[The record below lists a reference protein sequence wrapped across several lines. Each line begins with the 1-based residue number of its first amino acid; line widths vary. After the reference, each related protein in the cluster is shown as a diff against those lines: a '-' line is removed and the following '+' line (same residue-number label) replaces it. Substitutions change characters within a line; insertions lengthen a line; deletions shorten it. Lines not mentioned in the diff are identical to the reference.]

1 MRRLTAVVPAEEQRA
16 VAELIRGLG
25 DIQVTLAAAPDAV
38 DLERVDVLWVHALRG
53 LVPGLLPWLEAGGR
67 LLATLDAAWLPAEL
81 GIEPIPPEDLTSH
94 KSASGLPA
102 CLGLAAFGSHPLFEH
117 LDQGTCTW
125 APTAN
130 EARRGVA
137 YTGNRPKDGAVVAVA
152 SSGAELDPDR
162 AVAWEYRVG
171 QGGILCIGAFVHPGA
186 TDQRFAPQ
194 LRILLQNAI
203 AGQAIP
209 HEERPSP
216 SRVWPPPGHS
226 VQHNVTTA
234 LPPTP
239 SVHGAWGA
247 SSSPLAIE
255 AGVDTDA
262 PWTLGGRRG
271 FLVGREQHGLQE
283 AWMHPFRVFRD
294 AGLRVDGAAVTST
307 KIRLAPEQ
315 VERAATTSRGLVI
328 ERWSTALE
336 VPALFWSING
346 PEAASLTATW
356 TTDLRRMWPYPAG
369 ACGDLLLTR
378 DPDGRRAMVQAVGDP
393 FRVMFIV
400 DHGALESRTLE
411 GPAVGFTVRAA
422 GHCRLVALAGADEAD
437 WVRTVQMLDRRGVP
451 GMMSQR
457 VQHARQLASYATGI
471 TTPEPRLDEAF
482 EWAKVRMDE
491 CLAGTPGIGRSLV
504 AGYGASGLGRDDGR
518 PGAAW
523 YFGGDA
529 CRTAMAQLAVGDRDG
544 PRDVLKF
551 LSLTQDVR
559 GAVASECTTSG
570 RAWYDG
576 MDSTLHYLLLAARFA
591 AWTGELDLLAR
602 HWVAIRRAYRFCCE
616 SITDNGTGEPG
627 ELSLGPCWIPA
638 LEELEALA
646 DALGYP
652 EVAEEMRNRIPRARG
667 ASDCS
672 PDGWAG
678 LEDWVSG
685 RFDAGLARWFER
697 AAFVR
702 SGANQAIAAAQAA
715 LPAIAGLWGVRPDAV
730 NQAVAIQPWLP
741 PGWEG
746 MAIERLRVGRSVL
759 DVRLRRRFGQV
770 VARVERTHGPRIH
783 VEFRLRGVAAPSSVL
798 VDDVELGGARA
809 GFEADGHHV
818 LIWRD

>member
-1 MRRLTAVVPAEEQRA
+1 MRRLIAVVPAEDQRA

-25 DIQVTLAAAPDAV
+25 DIQVTLATAPDAV
-38 DLERVDVLWVHALRG
+38 DLERVDVLWVHAVRG
-53 LVPGLLPWLEAGGR
+53 TVPGLLPWLAAGGR

-81 GIEPIPPEDLTSH
+81 GIEPIPPNDVTSLE
-94 KSASGLPA
+94 SASGLPA
-102 CLGLAAFGSHPLFEH
+102 SLGLAAFGPHPLFEH

-137 YTGNRPKDGAVVAVA
+137 YTGTRPKGGAVVAVA
-152 SSGAELDPDR
+152 SSGAELDPNR
-162 AVAWEYRVG
+162 VVAWEYRVG

-194 LRILLQNAI
+194 LHTLLQNAI
-203 AGQAIP
+203 VGQAIP
-209 HEERPSP
+209 HEERPSN
-216 SRVWPPPGHS
+216 SRVWPPPGR
-226 VQHNVTTA
+226 NVLRDLTTA
-234 LPPTP
+234 IPPTP
-239 SVHGAWGA
+239 AIHGAWGA
-247 SSSPLAIE
+247 SSSPLVTE
-255 AGVDTDA
+255 ADVETDA

-271 FLVGREQHGLQE
+271 FLVGRERHGLDE
-283 AWMHPFRVFRD
+283 AWMHPFRVFRG
-294 AGLRVDGAAVTST
+294 AQLRVDGAAVTST
-307 KIRLAPEQ
+307 KVRLAPDQ
-315 VERAATTSRGLVI
+315 IDRTAITGGGPLL

-336 VPALFWSING
+336 VPALFWSIDG
-346 PEAASLTATW
+346 PEAAALLLTW

-369 ACGDLLLTR
+369 ACGDLRLTLGA
-378 DPDGRRAMVQAVGDP
+378 DGRRAMVQAVGDP
-393 FRVMFIV
+393 FRVVFISE
-400 DHGALESRTLE
+400 DGAFETRALE
-411 GPAVGFTVRAA
+411 GPAVEFTVRAA
-422 GHCRLVALAGADEAD
+422 GHCRIVALGGADEAD
-437 WVRTVQMLDRRGVP
+437 WVRTVQMLDRRGLP
-451 GMMSQR
+451 GIMSQR
-457 VQHARQLASYATGI
+457 AQHARQLASYATGI

-491 CLAGTPGIGRSLV
+491 CLVGTPGIGRSLV
-504 AGYGASGLGRDDGR
+504 AGYGVSGLGREDGR

-523 YFGGDA
+523 YFGRDA

-551 LSLTQDVR
+551 LSLTQDMR

-576 MDSTLHYLLLAARFA
+576 LDSTLHYLLLAARFA

-616 SITDNGTGEPG
+616 STTHHGTGEPG
-627 ELSLGPCWIPA
+627 ERSRDPCWIPA
-638 LEELEALA
+638 LEELETLA

-652 EVAEEMRNRIPRARG
+652 EVAEEMRDRTPSPRG

-678 LEDWVSG
+678 LEDWASG
-685 RFDAGLARWFER
+685 RFDAALARWREQ
-697 AAFVR
+697 AAFVH
-702 SGANQAIAAAQAA
+702 SGANQGVAAAHAA

-741 PGWEG
+741 PGWDG

-759 DVRLRRRFGQV
+759 NARLERRFGQV
-770 VARVERTHGPRIH
+770 VAKVERIHGPRIH
-783 VEFRLRGVAAPSSVL
+783 VEFRLRGVEAPSSVL
-798 VDDVELGGARA
+798 LDDVELGGGRA
-809 GFEADGHHV
+809 AFEADSHHV
-818 LIWRD
+818 LVWHD